1 MNRILT
7 LYSRLFVLWVVLF
20 GILAYGCPQP
30 FVRVT
35 PITPW
40 FFALTMFGIGALLQ
54 PSDFSNILRRPWLVV
69 LGTAAQFTIMPF
81 GGFLLARAFRL
92 PPDLALGLILTGA
105 APGAMASNVMS
116 YLAKADTAYA
126 VSLTVASTLLCPVM
140 TPGLT
145 KVLAGAYMEV
155 DFWAMF
161 RSIVIQVI
169 VPLFVGL
176 GVRYYFHAFML
187 RIEKVFPAISV
198 TFIVFICA
206 GVIASNQQY
215 LAKELTGVVVVVCC
229 CLNIGGM
236 LGGYGV
242 GLLFRLDVPKRR
254 TLAIEIGMQ
263 NAGLG
268 TALAVQHFGASAAVP
283 CAIFVF
289 VCIFTA
295 SAMARI
301 WNRKAPPPGETVP
314 AWPCA

>member
-7 LYSRLFVLWVVLF
+7 LYSRLFVLWVVLSA
-20 GILAYGCPQP
+20 ILAYAWPQP
-30 FVRVT
+30 FVKAA
-35 PITPW
+35 PLTPW

-54 PSDFSNILRRPWLVV
+54 PSDFSGILRRPWLV
-69 LGTAAQFTIMPF
+69 LIGTVAQFTIMPL
-81 GGFLLARAFRL
+81 GGFLLAKAFRL
-92 PPDLALGLILTGA
+92 PPELALGLILTGA

-145 KVLAGAYMEV
+145 KALAGAYMDV

-169 VPLFVGL
+169 VPLFVGV
-176 GVRYYFHAFML
+176 GVRYYFHAFM
-187 RIEKVFPAISV
+187 RRVEKVFPAISV

-206 GVIASNQQY
+206 GVIASNHDY
-215 LAKELTGVVVVVCC
+215 LRMLTGRVLVVCL

-236 LGGYGV
+236 LGGYGTGV
-242 GLLFRLDVPKRR
+242 LFRLDIPKRR

-268 TALAVQHFGASAAVP
+268 TTLAVLHFGAKAAVP
-283 CAIFVF
+283 CVIFVF
-289 VCIFTA
+289 VCILSA

-301 WNRKAPPPGETVP
+301 WNRKAPPPGEMVP
-314 AWPCA
+314 A